1 MKKNLIIGTLLSLSF
16 SAQVFAQNVD
26 CRLDTILTKKQ
37 ISSLKKAD
45 DIKRVGLNK
54 TLLGR
59 DIYNVKVLNNK
70 NTNQLLVFLGEAHIK
85 GLRSSL
91 IGKSIV
97 KQFAVRLVEGVPEAE
112 MKAMAAADPEFYSG
126 VTWKRNLLQ
135 YMLLNPFESTIYD
148 AVKSGH
154 NLAMD
159 ELNAITKERDAHNEY
174 TAKDLESFKTL
185 IQKTNSSTVNANM
198 EFGDYL
204 KPSSSDDYVL
214 TARNIR
220 MAKNISFISEA
231 SATKGAQLVIVG
243 AAHLPGLISLLEKK
257 DFEVCE
263 SEF

>member
-1 MKKNLIIGTLLSLSF
+1 MKKNLIFGTLLSLSF
-16 SAQVFAQNVD
+16 SVQVFAQSVD

-37 ISSLKKAD
+37 LSSLKKGD

-59 DIYNVKVLNNK
+59 DIYKIQILNNK
-70 NTNQLLVFLGEAHIK
+70 KTNQPLVLLGEAHIK
-85 GLRSSL
+85 GFRSSL

-97 KQFAVRLVEGVPEAE
+97 KQFTVRLVEGVPEAE

-148 AVKSGH
+148 AVKSGD
-154 NLAMD
+154 NLEIAQ
-159 ELNAITKERDAHNEY
+159 LNAITKERDAHNEY
-174 TAKDLESFKTL
+174 TAKDLLDFKGL
-185 IQKTNSSTVNANM
+185 IQKTNSPTVNANM

-231 SATKGAQLVIVG
+231 AASKGAQLVIVG
-243 AAHLPGLISLLEKK
+243 SAHLPGLISLLKNK